1 MVKED
6 EDVVADIEVAGRLL
20 TDTINKD
27 SRFAFRDLQDALESA
42 RHSSHRYT
50 IPPKEV
56 NWISEF
62 LNCDSNFLA
71 QSIISELWWFQVLIY
86 NMV

>member
-1 MVKED
+1 MVKDD

-27 SRFAFRDLQDALESA
+27 SRFAFRDLQEALESA
-42 RHSSHRYT
+42 RHSSHRYA

-56 NWISEF
+56 N
-62 LNCDSNFLA
+62 
-71 QSIISELWWFQVLIY
+71 
-86 NMV
+86 

>member
-1 MVKED
+1 VNCAGNLASYVIQIRNKLGRIMVKED

-56 NWISEF
+56 N
-62 LNCDSNFLA
+62 
-71 QSIISELWWFQVLIY
+71 
-86 NMV
+86 

>member
-56 NWISEF
+56 N
-62 LNCDSNFLA
+62 
-71 QSIISELWWFQVLIY
+71 
-86 NMV
+86 